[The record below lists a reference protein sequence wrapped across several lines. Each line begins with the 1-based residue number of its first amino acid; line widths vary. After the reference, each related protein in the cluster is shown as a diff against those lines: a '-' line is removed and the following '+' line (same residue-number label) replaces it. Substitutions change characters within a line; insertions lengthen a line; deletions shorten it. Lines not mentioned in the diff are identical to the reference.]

1 MSPDLTLAATFWHD
15 TLDSTNL
22 EARRR
27 IADGQ
32 ASPVWLA
39 TAEQTA
45 GKGRAGR
52 NWVSKRGNLFAT
64 LLFPLDGDL
73 KDAARLPFAMGV
85 AAAEALSGLGL
96 SPHVQLKWP
105 NDLRAGRRKLGG
117 ILVETVEQSGVN
129 WAICGIGINVV
140 SAPGGLDQET
150 TSLAALGAPPGLDAQ
165 MMLERLKPATARA
178 ISMASENFDAL
189 LARWR
194 THAEGIGERVRTQ
207 PGGQVVEGVFEGL
220 EPTGALRLRLAN
232 GAVTV
237 IHAGDVNLVE

>member
-27 IADGQ
+27 ISDGQ
-32 ASPVWLA
+32 SAALWLA

-52 NWVSKRGNLFAT
+52 SWVSPRGNLFAT
-64 LLFPLDGDL
+64 LLFPLGGDL

-85 AAAEALSGLGL
+85 AGVEALSGLGL
-96 SPHVQLKWP
+96 SPGVQLKWP
-105 NDLRAGRRKLGG
+105 NDLRAGRQKLGG
-117 ILVETVEQSGVN
+117 ILVETVEQSSVN
-129 WAICGIGINVV
+129 WAICGIGINVA
-140 SAPGGLDQET
+140 SAPDGLDQKT

-165 MMLERLKPATARA
+165 MMLERLRPATARA
-178 ISMASENFDAL
+178 IALACEDFDRL

-194 THAEGIGERVRTQ
+194 MHAEGLGERVRAQ

-232 GAVTV
+232 GTVTV

>member
-1 MSPDLTLAATFWHD
+1 MSPDLTLAATYWHD

-27 IADGQ
+27 IAGGQ
-32 ASPVWLA
+32 SAALWLA
-39 TAEQTA
+39 TAEQIA

-52 NWVSKRGNLFAT
+52 NWVSPRGNLFAT

-85 AAAEALSGLGL
+85 AAVDTLAGLGL
-96 SPHVQLKWP
+96 SPEVQLKWP

-129 WAICGIGINVV
+129 WAICGIGINVAN
-140 SAPGGLDQET
+140 APDGLDQET

-165 MMLERLKPATARA
+165 MLLERLKPATARA
-178 ISMASENFDAL
+178 IALASENFAAL
-189 LARWR
+189 LEHWR
-194 THAEGIGERVRTQ
+194 THAEGVGERVRAQ

-232 GAVTV
+232 GTVTV